1 MIVGLW
7 LGGNPLGL
15 GCSRIPSGLDLD
27 GIGDRP
33 SERLRLDVGLRDIVF
48 NQDSTSRYGI
58 VKQETMCTPLWV
70 LFTKNTFC
78 SDRDV
83 RG

>member
-48 NQDSTSRYGI
+48 KSRFDLRLQNKLQDIIIY
-58 VKQETMCTPLWV
+58 
-70 LFTKNTFC
+70 
-78 SDRDV
+78 
-83 RG
+83 